1 MSALPDALQARKQPL
16 QSRSKATV
24 EAIREA
30 SFQVLIAHGL
40 AGSTTTRVAER
51 AGVSV
56 GTLYQYYRNRSTMLA
71 ALLEWHLDTV
81 ATAVEDAGARVQGA
95 TLDDTATAIVEAFV
109 AAKLEH
115 EEISLALYAI
125 AEMHGGPALVA
136 AGRVR
141 MEQAIIAMLG
151 ATRDAR
157 FADAP
162 QVAGVLLGALVGP
175 MCDLLNAG
183 APADRVAPLRMQLTL
198 LARGYLAAARVQ
210 A

>member
-1 MSALPDALQARKQPL
+1 MSALPNALQARKQPL

-40 AGSTTTRVAER
+40 PGTTTTRVAER

-56 GTLYQYYRNRSTMLA
+56 GSLYQYYRNRSTMLA

-81 ATAVEDAGARVQGA
+81 ASAVEDAGVRMQGR
-95 TLDDTATAIVEAFV
+95 TLDDTAGALVDAFV
-109 AAKLEH
+109 TAKLEH
-115 EEISLALYAI
+115 AEISVALYAI
-125 AEMHGGPALVA
+125 AEMHGGPALVV
-136 AGRVR
+136 AGRTR
-141 MEQAIIAMLG
+141 MEAAITMMLG
-151 ATRDAR
+151 TVCDAR
-157 FADAP
+157 FCDAA

-175 MCDLLNAG
+175 MCDLLNTG
-183 APADRVAPLRMQLTL
+183 APAERVATLRTQLTL
-198 LARGYLAAARVQ
+198 LARGYLQAAKVQ

>member
-40 AGSTTTRVAER
+40 AGTTTTRVAER

-56 GTLYQYYRNRSTMLA
+56 GTLYQYYSNRSTMLA

-81 ATAVEDAGARVQGA
+81 AAAVEDAGARVHGA
-95 TLDDTATAIVEAFV
+95 RLEDTADAIVDAFV
-109 AAKLEH
+109 TAKLEH
-115 EEISLALYAI
+115 AEISLALYAI
-125 AEMHGGPALVA
+125 AAMHGGAELVA
-136 AGRVR
+136 AGRLR
-141 MEQAIIAMLG
+141 METAITAMLIASRG
-151 ATRDAR
+151 AQ
-157 FADAP
+157 FADVQA
-162 QVAGVLLGALVGP
+162 VAGVLLGALVGP
-175 MCDLLNAG
+175 MCDVLNAG
-183 APADRVAPLRMQLTL
+183 APAERIAMLRTQLTL